1 MIHSMGST
9 SVRSASIAEFAADC
23 PLRTPMCYFGGVEME
38 SGASL
43 PLLEDLSWVRNLKSA
58 GGCVDDAELVIR
70 EIGRLHAALVGRCS
84 PRQNPVAPDE
94 GHDDSPRGTTGTT
107 HWELFGQ
114 AQHPVTEEL
123 VSPEALCARYLP
135 ALAVSMHTEPPQR
148 RGPTPP
154 AALLLVAG
162 VRFVRFSPQR
172 YWLTATVSGW

>member
-84 PRQNPVAPDE
+84 PRQDPVAPDE
-94 GHDDSPRGTTGTT
+94 GQMTPHEAP
-107 HWELFGQ
+107 
-114 AQHPVTEEL
+114 L
-123 VSPEALCARYLP
+123 V
-135 ALAVSMHTEPPQR
+135 PPIGSAFWTSSASGDR
-148 RGPTPP
+148 R
-154 AALLLVAG
+154 AG
-162 VRFVRFSPQR
+162 
-172 YWLTATVSGW
+172 LG